1 MFKNE
6 NVQHW
11 LYRLKIIFYMVVI
24 LFFFLVFVIE
34 LKRVYKIDIV
44 PGVNGPIDDIY
55 FKLKDAF

>member
-24 LFFFLVFVIE
+24 LFFFLVFVLE

-55 FKLKDAF
+55 FKLKDAL

>member
-24 LFFFLVFVIE
+24 LFFFLVFVLE

>member
-1 MFKNE
+1 
-6 NVQHW
+6 
-11 LYRLKIIFYMVVI
+11 MVVI

-55 FKLKDAF
+55 FKLKDAL